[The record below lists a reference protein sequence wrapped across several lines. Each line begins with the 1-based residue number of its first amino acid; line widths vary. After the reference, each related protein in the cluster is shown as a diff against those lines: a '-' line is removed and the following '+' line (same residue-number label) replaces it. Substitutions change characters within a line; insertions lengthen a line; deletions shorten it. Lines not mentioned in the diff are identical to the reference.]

1 MNVVIIDDEST
12 TLFHHA
18 QQVSTISGW
27 KVVQTYQQPSLFIQE
42 LSQLEFDLLLCDIEL
57 PGMSGLEIAQ
67 QAKTLYPHIK
77 IVFLSAYSQYAYN
90 AFRLE
95 AFDYLLKPL
104 KHSELL
110 ALDEKLKRYGM
121 KASKSIPLNNVI
133 RCFEHFE
140 IINAYGEKVK
150 WTTQKAKELAM
161 FFIFHQNKPLFK
173 SDVIKSIWSDLV
185 YTQEDSHFHM
195 AMYRLRKIISAY
207 SLDISIQS
215 QSGSKE
221 GYEVGSN
228 LNLEYEFVLDHLQD
242 HAYQMLSD
250 ETLEYLRHCLK
261 TPLLWEYDFPWIE
274 VKREQL
280 RYALFHAFENEKR
293 IQRKLIFGEMYLL
306 TNVNHQKL
314 CVPVFSTMFQLDKV
328 FSQASWLKYRS
339 LLTSNFIEVI
349 DPLTTL
355 VNNQGI

>member
-18 QQVSTISGW
+18 QQVSTIPHW
-27 KVVQTYQQPSLFIQE
+27 KVVKTYQQPSQFVQE

-57 PGMSGLEIAQ
+57 PGMNGLEIAQ
-67 QAKTLYPHIK
+67 IVSKQQPHVK

-110 ALDEKLKRYGM
+110 QLDEKLTRYGLKNPKKVSM
-121 KASKSIPLNNVI
+121 TNIV
-133 RCFEHFE
+133 RCFEFFE
-140 IINAYGEKVK
+140 IVTKEGNKVK

-161 FFIFHQNKPLFK
+161 FFIFHQNKPILK
-173 SDVIKSIWSDLV
+173 SDVIRSIWPDLI
-185 YTQEDSHFHM
+185 YNQEDSHFHM
-195 AMYRLRKIISAY
+195 AMYRLRKTISNY

-221 GYEVGSN
+221 GYFIESD
-228 LNLEYEFVLDHLQD
+228 LTLEYDLILHHLEGS
-242 HAYQMLSD
+242 AYQMVDD
-250 ETLEYLRHCLK
+250 ETLEYIRSCLR
-261 TPLLWEYDFPWIE
+261 TPLLWEYSFPWIE

-280 RYALFHAFENEKR
+280 RLVLNHAFENEKR
-293 IQRKLIFGEMYLL
+293 VQRKMIFGEMYLL
-306 TNVNHQKL
+306 TNVNHQNL
-314 CVPVFSTMFQLDKV
+314 CIPILSSMFQIDKL
-328 FSQASWLKYRS
+328 FAQSSWIKCRS

-355 VNNQGI
+355 VNNQGV